1 MEELI
6 YFGILLL
13 AVLGASIGSLYF
25 ARRSDVVAR
34 ALIPDVASVGRETLV
49 NVRVGVRTAV
59 PTAPGWWIDTIP
71 KGLSGSAEGIFPALG
86 SGLRGNERVVELSYP
101 VRGEKRGVHYLG
113 PLSVRSTDPFG
124 LARRSNVFGQRTA
137 VTVAPAMVD
146 LPPLI
151 DYAGAAGGTL
161 HTTTHQLGQGA
172 DNLVARPYV
181 PGDSMRRIHW
191 RATAHR
197 DALMVRQ
204 EEQES
209 TPEASVVIDR
219 SALRWGAE
227 AMSAP
232 GEDPGFEAAVV
243 ACVSVVARLVHDGYA
258 VDVLDT
264 DGTVLVERIDGGDMT
279 EVDVML
285 AQFAT
290 LIARRDDTLARLPR
304 LFGGVFTGPIILIVG
319 RFDLADAEAVAPVA
333 QHSSLPL
340 VFAVAPVGDAL
351 ERAAFS
357 GWHIGVIDPGAD
369 LAVAWSSAVGRGTN
383 HALV

>member
-1 MEELI
+1 M
-6 YFGILLL
+6 
-13 AVLGASIGSLYF
+13 
-25 ARRSDVVAR
+25 
-34 ALIPDVASVGRETLV
+34 GRETLV

-59 PTAPGWWIDTIP
+59 PTAPGSWTDTIP
-71 KGLSGSAEGIFPALG
+71 KGLSGKAEGIFPALG
-86 SGLRGNERVVELSYP
+86 SDLRGNERVVDLSY
-101 VRGEKRGVHYLG
+101 VVKGEKRGVHYIG

-137 VTVAPAMVD
+137 VTVAPATVD
-146 LPPLI
+146 LPPLT
-151 DYAGAAGGTL
+151 DYAGAAGGSL
-161 HTTTHQLGQGA
+161 HTTTNQLGQGA

-197 DALMVRQ
+197 DTLMVRQ

-219 SALRWGAE
+219 SAARWAPD
-227 AMSAP
+227 AMSRP
-232 GEDPGFEAAVV
+232 GDDPGFEIAVV

-258 VDVLDT
+258 VEVLDS
-264 DGTVLVERIDGGDMT
+264 DGTVLVERIEGGDIADI
-279 EVDVML
+279 DVML

-290 LIARRDDTLARLPR
+290 LIARRDDTLGRIPR
-304 LFGGVFTGPIILIVG
+304 LFSGVSTGPIILIVG
-319 RFDLADAEAVAPVA
+319 RFDPADAEVIGIVA

-351 ERAAFS
+351 QRAAEA
-357 GWHIGVIDPGAD
+357 GWHIGVIDPEAD

-383 HALV
+383 HALA